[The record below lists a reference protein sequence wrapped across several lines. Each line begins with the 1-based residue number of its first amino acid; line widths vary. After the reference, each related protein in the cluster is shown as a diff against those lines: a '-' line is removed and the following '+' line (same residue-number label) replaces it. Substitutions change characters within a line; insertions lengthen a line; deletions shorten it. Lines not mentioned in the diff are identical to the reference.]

1 MHGYLGIVLTSG
13 AAGGGE
19 RRLAARNVLER
30 WCVLLVGIVA
40 VVFLSDGT
48 LKVLPC

>member
-1 MHGYLGIVLTSG
+1 MGR
-13 AAGGGE
+13 AGGGE

-40 VVFLSDGT
+40 VVFISDGT
-48 LKVLPC
+48 LKVLPLL